1 MRRSPLLVLSLLAC
15 AVLSACA
22 YGRTKRIE
30 VAQTKPGEQIITEEA
45 IAQSGASTAW
55 DVLKHAAPHLHFRED
70 RNGQPSRMW
79 RRGRGSM
86 VLNESPMVILDGI
99 RVPDFR
105 ALDQIPA
112 STIQQISILTGIE
125 GTTYYGTN
133 AMGGVILIRTKNGTT

>member
-1 MRRSPLLVLSLLAC
+1 MRRSPLLVLPFLA

-22 YGRTKRIE
+22 HRGAQRIE
-30 VAQTKPGEQIITEEA
+30 MIQTKPGEQIITAEA
-45 IAQSGASTAW
+45 IEASGATTAW
-55 DVLKHAAPHLHFRED
+55 EVLKYAAPHLQLRED

-86 VLNESPMVILDGI
+86 VLSEAPMVILDGI
-99 RVPDFR
+99 KVPDFR

-112 STIQQISILTGIE
+112 STIEQISILTGLE

-133 AMGGVILIRTKNGTT
+133 ALGGVILIRTKHGNA

>member
-1 MRRSPLLVLSLLAC
+1 MRRSSPLPPLILLLL
-15 AVLSACA
+15 LSACGA
-22 YGRTKRIE
+22 GRVRQIQS
-30 VAQTKPGEQIITEEA
+30 VQAKPGEQIITAEA
-45 IAQSGASTAW
+45 IAESGANTAW
-55 DVLKHAAPHLHFRED
+55 DVLKYAAPHLKFRED

-79 RRGRGSM
+79 RRGQASM

-105 ALDQIPA
+105 TLDQIPA